1 MVNLRKKRILKDFE
15 EKIKIDPQNSCES
28 KQATVNNLKKF
39 VQEELRSTVD
49 QVCQEL
55 IRIKKKEGEEEY
67 EDALY
72 QMLQNWI
79 EWNIKNGLGA
89 NTIKTRF
96 SIIKDILYF
105 LGVKTNLQDIKQLL
119 KFPKIMKD
127 EKYPLQKEELRQMI
141 NDQTRN
147 LKRQAL
153 WLALTSSGMRI
164 GEAITLKKADLNFSK
179 SRIMIRLSPELTKTS
194 TGRTVFLSKE
204 CQEKIMKYYDKLTDD
219 EWVFTNSK
227 AKDEKGRSRTER
239 LGLENTLKRL
249 GLTKRY
255 SSNKYHLIT
264 SHSFRSYFFT
274 KATRKHNQN
283 YAHKMTGHG
292 GYLMQYDRYTDD
304 EKLEM
309 YLELEP
315 KLIVDEQ
322 IENEMKI
329 SDLKDQ
335 VGKMTGIEQ
344 ELSELRQ
351 EIARI
356 DKETI
361 DKLIIRGAIVN

>member
-15 EKIKIDPQNSCES
+15 EKIKIDPQNSRES

-39 VQEELRSTVD
+39 VSEELESTVD
-49 QVCQEL
+49 EVCQEL

-72 QMLQNWI
+72 PILQNWI
-79 EWNIKNGLGA
+79 DWNIKNGLGA
-89 NTIKTRF
+89 NTIKMRF
-96 SIIKDILYF
+96 SIIKSILYF
-105 LGVKTNLQDIKQLL
+105 LGVKTNLQDINQRL
-119 KFPKIMKD
+119 KFPKILRE
-127 EKYPLQKEELRQMI
+127 EKYPLQKEELRKMI
-141 NDQTRN
+141 NDQVRN
-147 LKRQAL
+147 PKRQAL

-164 GEAITLKKADLNFSK
+164 GEAITLKKADLDFTK

-204 CQEKIMKYYDKLTDD
+204 CQEKIMEYYDKLTDN
-219 EWVFTNSK
+219 EWVFTNSN
-227 AKDEKGRSRTER
+227 AKVKGRER
-239 LGLENTLKRL
+239 AETLAIQKTLERL

-255 SSNKYHLIT
+255 NSNNYHVIT
-264 SHSFRSYFFT
+264 SHSFRAYFFT
-274 KATRKHNQN
+274 KATRKHNEN

-315 KLIVDEQ
+315 ELIVDEQ

-329 SDLKDQ
+329 SDLQDQ
-335 VGKMTGIEQ
+335 VSKMTGIEQ